1 MARDGQL
8 YREHHVPRVW
18 VWGWTEANPR
28 VTWES
33 AIFPRRL
40 QPACVCM
47 GWGVP
52 KEGEKEREREADAT
66 FSGRNLEVVL
76 ENHEP
81 SMVTSAWMKLSGVAA
96 HRSR

>member
-1 MARDGQL
+1 MPFFQEDCSL
-8 YREHHVPRVW
+8 P
-18 VWGWTEANPR
+18 
-28 VTWES
+28 
-33 AIFPRRL
+33 
-40 QPACVCM
+40 VCM